1 MVPWPCLLQFLLK
14 MVVVGIECSTFFSII
29 GGTINHN
36 MCITEVGSSCANPMQ
51 HVLSNHQELVE
62 C

>member
-14 MVVVGIECSTFFSII
+14 MVVFGIEFSTSFPSLEEPVDK
-29 GGTINHN
+29 
-36 MCITEVGSSCANPMQ
+36 MCIMEAGSSCANPMQ
-51 HVLSNHQELVE
+51 FFLSNHQELVE